1 LQLTTWLVET
11 IKSGKVTVSQNNV
24 EALEIKAQDKRI
36 DVNATD
42 KQFVKEIISSARGA
56 SGKKGAV
63 GSIKGSANQIR
74 VVRNTLPMLKEIAED
89 LCREGVTVTVSFKG
103 DKVVTIGSG
112 ADSKLTRLITGTK
125 GIEIDS
131 VTKLIRM
138 GI

>member
-1 LQLTTWLVET
+1 MELTTWLVET
-11 IKSGKVTVSQNNV
+11 IKSGKITVSQNNV
-24 EALEIKAQDKRI
+24 EALEIKAQNKRI

-42 KQFVKEIISSARGA
+42 KQFIKEIISSARGA
-56 SGKKGAV
+56 SSKKGAA
-63 GSIKGSANQIR
+63 GSIKGSVNQIR
-74 VVRNTLPMLKEIAED
+74 AVRNTLPMLKEIAED

-131 VTKLIRM
+131 LTKLIEM